1 MKTRKN
7 YVVSYAYDT
16 ITELYT
22 SEVVNHCH
30 HQVGATIDILDV
42 VFECVESST
51 SMRDDKFVHIEIF
64 IPVADVAEYKAMK
77 KDAEPKLPSP
87 SADC

>member
-22 SEVVNHCH
+22 SEVVNHRH
-30 HQVGATIDILDV
+30 HQVGDTVDILDD

-51 SMRDDKFVHIEIF
+51 SMQDKKFVHIEIY
-64 IPVADVAEYKAMK
+64 IPISDVDEYKAMK
-77 KDAEPKLPSP
+77 ADAESKLPAP
-87 SADC
+87 PANC